1 MYRQQRNS
9 QNGTGNLYSF
19 KIDVESLHLFLQ
31 LPRHVQR
38 QIDYEKSFKQLKRKG
53 SFITQFLSLI
63 THHLKHFTP
72 FGTIT
77 HLSSLNIFQLFVGPI
92 PVPCAAFTFFSFFFS
107 LQPPI
112 PKLTKP
118 SEKKKE
124 KEKKPNSP
132 NPVKKKEKKKKK
144 EELKTK
150 PVKEKKKKK
159 KGRTKDRTNEKKK
172 EKNGKRRP
180 NPGEERKKRRGKKSQ
195 RSEGAAVGPSMCV

>member
-63 THHLKHFTP
+63 THHLKHSTP

-132 NPVKKKEKKKKK
+132 NPVKKKEKKKK
-144 EELKTK
+144 ETQK
-150 PVKEKKKKK
+150 PKPSERRRKKKRKKKK
-159 KGRTKDRTNEKKK
+159 RR
-172 EKNGKRRP
+172 KN
-180 NPGEERKKRRGKKSQ
+180 
-195 RSEGAAVGPSMCV
+195 

>member
-1 MYRQQRNS
+1 MKSWYEPGLHKCPQLHIRSPDTPLHVLHQATNEQKQVLQNDTGQACIDSKGTRKMVLETYILSRSMLKVYIFPCNFRDMSKDKLTMRKVSNS
-9 QNGTGNLYSF
+9 WKEKGHSSF
-19 KIDVESLHLFLQ
+19 SFHHSSL
-31 LPRHVQR
+31 
-38 QIDYEKSFKQLKRKG
+38 
-53 SFITQFLSLI
+53 ITQFLSLI
-63 THHLKHFTP
+63 THHLKHSIP

-132 NPVKKKEKKKKK
+132 NPVKKKEKKKK
-144 EELKTK
+144 
-150 PVKEKKKKK
+150 
-159 KGRTKDRTNEKKK
+159 
-172 EKNGKRRP
+172 
-180 NPGEERKKRRGKKSQ
+180 
-195 RSEGAAVGPSMCV
+195 